1 LRHFPA
7 DKDLTSGGNDLVK
20 NNVIDL
26 GKKRTERQPS
36 IKAKK
41 APGGTVEK
49 APLLDM
55 TERRQEIIKEERR
68 EVKRTILTGFIG
80 AFVVVPNHGLVRV
93 NIYDISEDGVAF
105 DLDADMGH
113 FNQTEEIAMRVYM
126 NQHTYFPFVVTIQ
139 NFRELAGGELVRH
152 GASFV
157 KGSVN
162 DEALYHFVKFIETVS
177 ASLERDSGDV
187 MVSNLKK

>member
-1 LRHFPA
+1 M
-7 DKDLTSGGNDLVK
+7 K
-20 NNVIDL
+20 NNIIDL
-26 GKKRTERQPS
+26 NQRRSKTVS
-36 IKAKK
+36 NAKK
-41 APGGTVEK
+41 VTNTMATPAALV
-49 APLLDM
+49 DM

-80 AFVVVPNHGLVRV
+80 AFVVVPTVGLVRV
-93 NIYDISEDGVAF
+93 NIYDMSEDGVSF
-105 DLDADMGH
+105 DLETEMGH
-113 FNQTEEIAMRVYM
+113 FNQTEEVAMRVYM
-126 NQHTYFPFVVTIQ
+126 NQYTYFPFTVTIK
-139 NFRELAGGELVRH
+139 NFRELEGGEFGRH

-157 KGSVN
+157 KGAVN